1 MPLKTKRI
9 INSVISLSAAAL
21 ALSLSACS
29 KNEDKA
35 VVDDAAAIEPLSKWA
50 ESMRSSLPMKLNEQI
65 SLTDLKVGPS
75 RRLEYV
81 YVINIPFEAYKQAFP
96 DQKAFIKDQETAL
109 NTTKKSY
116 CNGDAMKSFRENG
129 IFVHYTYFSSDN
141 KPLFEIEDFN
151 QEICKLEELPKLKVS
166 F

>member
-1 MPLKTKRI
+1 MPLKTNRI
-9 INSVISLSAAAL
+9 INSVITLSAAAIL
-21 ALSLSACS
+21 LSLSACS

-50 ESMRSSLPMKLNEQI
+50 DSMRSSLPMKLNEQI
-65 SLTDLKVGPS
+65 SLTDLKVGPN

-81 YVINIPFEAYKQAFP
+81 YIINIPFEAYKQAFP
-96 DQKAFIKDQETAL
+96 DQNAFIKAQEPAL
-109 NTTKKSY
+109 NTTKNSY
-116 CNGDAMKSFRENG
+116 CTDDKMKSFRENG

-151 QEICKLEELPKLKVS
+151 QKICKLDELPKMKIC